1 MCTGHFAHLKPMHE
15 RQNCDDAYIDF
26 DDTLQYLQDFSTVI
40 ASNKNCIPL
49 CYWEIMGGYWPELF
63 LDRKEYEKM
72 VLTDDK
78 NSAIHKSFP
87 DTIRIPVYSSFE
99 YNHRLGYEDKRKI
112 SFGELVLVK
121 K

>member
-1 MCTGHFAHLKPMHE
+1 
-15 RQNCDDAYIDF
+15 
-26 DDTLQYLQDFSTVI
+26 
-40 ASNKNCIPL
+40 
-49 CYWEIMGGYWPELF
+49 MGGYWPELF